1 MPLQPG
7 TRLRN
12 YEILYEMAA
21 GKRTFRRDTNA
32 ETLAAVFK
40 EEPEPLSNAGAWI
53 APSFREIVASCLAKD
68 PAQRYASASALARDL
83 KQRP

>member
-7 TRLRN
+7 TRLGN
-12 YEILYEMAA
+12 YEVLSELAE
-21 GKRTFRRDTNA
+21 GKRAFRRATNA

-68 PAQRYASASALARDL
+68 PAERYGSTSALARDL